1 MKKIFFISVVS
12 FLLFSCEKPGDCIK
26 STGQMVT
33 KEIPAKP
40 FDVIYVYAGIGLVVK
55 EGPEYKVEIRSGE
68 NLIDDISAVFQE
80 NVLTFRD
87 NTTCNWVRD
96 YGETTVFIT
105 APNIVEIHSRTEQE
119 IKSDGIITFPI
130 LRLISMDLSEGA
142 GTGDFIFQLD
152 NGQLVIENNNVSR
165 FYISGKTQEALLNF
179 YDGNGRIEAQN
190 LEIKKAKIFHRGS
203 NDMHINPIESV
214 EGELFSTG
222 NLVLY
227 NSPPMVNVIQHYYGK
242 LIYN

>member
-1 MKKIFFISVVS
+1 MLCS
-12 FLLFSCEKPGDCIK
+12 FLLFSCEKPGDCVK

-33 KEIPAKP
+33 KEIPATP

-142 GTGDFIFQLD
+142 GTGDFYLELD
-152 NGQLVIENNNVSR
+152 SNNVYIESNNISN
-165 FYISGKTQEALLNF
+165 FYISGRTINLNVF
-179 YDGNGRIEAQN
+179 FSWGNGKFKGENFIVTN
-190 LEIKKAKIFHRGS
+190 ILNVIHRGS
-203 NDMHINPIESV
+203 NDMTIFPIYDLS
-214 EGELFSTG
+214 GAIYATG
-222 NLVLY
+222 NVILKNNPS
-227 NSPPMVNVIQHYYGK
+227 NSNTLQAFFTGQI
-242 LIYN
+242 INDFN

>member
-12 FLLFSCEKPGDCIK
+12 FLLFSCEKPGECIK

-33 KEIPAKP
+33 KEIPATP

-87 NTTCNWVRD
+87 NWVRD

-179 YDGNGRIEAQN
+179 YDGNGRIEALN
-190 LEIKKAKIFHRGS
+190 LEIKNVQLFHRGS

-227 NSPPMVNVIQHYYGK
+227 NTPPMVNVIQHYYGK

>member
-33 KEIPAKP
+33 KEIPATP

-105 APNIVEIHSRTEQE
+105 APNIVEIHSRTYQE
-119 IKSDGIITFPI
+119 YRKRQNRFSFHSYHAGSGSHLRPCDYYQSRKNCDG
-130 LRLISMDLSEGA
+130 
-142 GTGDFIFQLD
+142 
-152 NGQLVIENNNVSR
+152 
-165 FYISGKTQEALLNF
+165 
-179 YDGNGRIEAQN
+179 
-190 LEIKKAKIFHRGS
+190 
-203 NDMHINPIESV
+203 
-214 EGELFSTG
+214 
-222 NLVLY
+222 
-227 NSPPMVNVIQHYYGK
+227 
-242 LIYN
+242 